1 MLCARIGP
9 KRNKVES
16 SSINHQQPNI
26 QKRRNRIKQSNQFF
40 KMVLV
45 KVVEPCLWTSLVIYL
60 VILFET
66 IHYASVKQAQLN
78 LTSRKSPT
86 LISNKT
92 DWVSAKQPSQ
102 SVPRLKVGVLSRPSL
117 SEHHI
122 LRLRAVENRIGMA
135 LQVNSTYERVT

>member
-16 SSINHQQPNI
+16 SSINHQQPNS

-45 KVVEPCLWTSLVIYL
+45 KVVELCLWISLVIYL
-60 VILFET
+60 IALFIT
-66 IHYASVKQAQLN
+66 IYYGSVKQVPVN
-78 LTSRKSPT
+78 MTSRKSPAFT
-86 LISNKT
+86 SNKT
-92 DWVSAKQPSQ
+92 ILLTATKPLQ
-102 SVPRLKVGVLSRPSL
+102 SVPRLKVGVLPRPSL

-135 LQVNSTYERVT
+135 LKVNSTYERVT